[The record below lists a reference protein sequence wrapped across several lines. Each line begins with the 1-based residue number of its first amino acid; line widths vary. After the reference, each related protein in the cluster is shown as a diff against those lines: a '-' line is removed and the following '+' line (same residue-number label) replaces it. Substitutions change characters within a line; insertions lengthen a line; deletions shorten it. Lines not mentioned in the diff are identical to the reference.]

1 MKNKYKNETLL
12 ANVTNNTVKNIFE
25 NGMIPKLIQDKT
37 ITNIKT
43 DRKRIFDVL
52 GYQQYKRTS
61 ARYPQN
67 SKPKVA
73 RETT

>member
-25 NGMIPKLIQDKT
+25 NGMIPRLIQDKT

-52 GYQQYKRTS
+52 GYQQYKRNNV
-61 ARYPQN
+61 RN
-67 SKPKVA
+67 SLGMVST
-73 RETT
+73 RT

>member
-52 GYQQYKRTS
+52 GYQQYKRNNV
-61 ARYPQN
+61 RN
-67 SKPKVA
+67 SLGMVST
-73 RETT
+73 RT

>member
-43 DRKRIFDVL
+43 DRKKIFDVL
-52 GYQQYKRTS
+52 
-61 ARYPQN
+61 
-67 SKPKVA
+67 
-73 RETT
+73 

>member
-25 NGMIPKLIQDKT
+25 NGMMPKLIQYKT

-52 GYQQYKRTS
+52 GYQQYKRNNV
-61 ARYPQN
+61 RN
-67 SKPKVA
+67 SLGMVST
-73 RETT
+73 RT